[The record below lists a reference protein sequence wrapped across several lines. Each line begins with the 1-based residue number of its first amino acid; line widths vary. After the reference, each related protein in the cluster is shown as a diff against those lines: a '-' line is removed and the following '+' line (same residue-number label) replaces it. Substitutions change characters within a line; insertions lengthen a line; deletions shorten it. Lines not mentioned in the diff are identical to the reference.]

1 MPKPKETISR
11 SEQETMQLASRL
23 ASRAK
28 PGDLYLLRGN
38 LGAGKSVFAR
48 AFIRDLMKDKDLEV
62 PSPTYTL
69 AQTYE
74 SGHGTIWHFD
84 LYRLKEPEE
93 IFEIGWEEA
102 LSGGITLVEWP
113 QRAEDLIP
121 ADHHEITFSIRD
133 DGSRIIHH
141 TEHGTP

>member
-102 LSGGITLVEWP
+102 LSGTFFISASTSDSQITETAWNRLS
-113 QRAEDLIP
+113 AAGSP
-121 ADHHEITFSIRD
+121 AFSMNRL
-133 DGSRIIHH
+133 SC
-141 TEHGTP
+141 